1 MYFVY
6 DFITNKCPAT
16 ALKKKL
22 FCRLAQCFLVKTALR
37 LQIINMQKQ
46 IKPHGAGSKKQSAV
60 QLSACSLSSSSLT
73 SISSALAVG
82 WSCLLRRG
90 SRSSSGGGGG
100 GITRD

>member
-1 MYFVY
+1 
-6 DFITNKCPAT
+6 
-16 ALKKKL
+16 
-22 FCRLAQCFLVKTALR
+22 
-37 LQIINMQKQ
+37 MQKQ
-46 IKPHGAGSKKQSAV
+46 IEPHGAGSKKQSAV